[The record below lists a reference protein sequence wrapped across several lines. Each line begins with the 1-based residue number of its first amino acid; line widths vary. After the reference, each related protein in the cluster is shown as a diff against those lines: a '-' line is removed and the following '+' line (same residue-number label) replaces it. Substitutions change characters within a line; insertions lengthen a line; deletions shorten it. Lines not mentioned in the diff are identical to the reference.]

1 MQLAPA
7 RRGYSMTKRTTR
19 LPILGIVP
27 NFDDGESA
35 VWQDGVKRLFLR
47 RDYFATLSN
56 VGATP
61 VILSPDMD
69 V

>member
-1 MQLAPA
+1 
-7 RRGYSMTKRTTR
+7 MTKQ
-19 LPILGIVP
+19 PILGIVP
-27 NFDDGESA
+27 SFDDGESVA
-35 VWQDGVKRLFLR
+35 WHDGVKRLFLR

-69 V
+69 VQQVIELWTV